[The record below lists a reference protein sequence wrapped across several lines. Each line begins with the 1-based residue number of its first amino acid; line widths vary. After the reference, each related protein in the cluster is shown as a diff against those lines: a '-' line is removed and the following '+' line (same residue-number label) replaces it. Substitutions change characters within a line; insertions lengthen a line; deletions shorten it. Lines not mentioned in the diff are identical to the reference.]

1 MKHKLLYI
9 LAALSFAACSH
20 DDISERVSFDINLD
34 PSQTYRA
41 GEPVKFIVEGNVD
54 NLLFY
59 SGETGS
65 QYKYKDRYNVSMES
79 VKSAKLQLDIKSQY
93 GNPGG
98 LDIYVSNKFKG
109 LSGTDGAADRA
120 AIKQLEADNMTG
132 WKKMD
137 FDEQTN
143 KWTSNS
149 IDVNESLDNFCMA
162 IHWHP
167 KRDGKSAQRTYLVNG
182 GINLEIEGAAPT
194 KLKISDLG
202 LISVMMN
209 EEIKDPYKKN
219 SGKGS
224 IIFNAPQTAEIQF
237 KGVAANDLPYAL
249 DGWVFCVPSK
259 LDKVPNDKG
268 VVVKNMQNYVE
279 FFQHVYMQPGDYTA
293 TIVGTNRNYKG
304 ASSSVKELHLHIAD
318 KL

>member
-1 MKHKLLYI
+1 MKNKLLYI
-9 LAALSFAACSH
+9 FAALSFAACSH
-20 DDISERVSFDINLD
+20 DDISQAVALDIRLD
-34 PSQTYRA
+34 SSNTYKA
-41 GEPVKFIVEGNVD
+41 GETVNFLVDGNAD

-65 QYKYKDRYNVSMES
+65 QYKYKDRYNVSAES
-79 VKSAKLQLDIKSQY
+79 VKSAKLELEIKSQY
-93 GNPGG
+93 GNPEG
-98 LDIYVSNKFKG
+98 LDIYVSNKFEG
-109 LSGTDGAADRA
+109 LLGNDGAADRA
-120 AIKQLEADNMTG
+120 TIKKLEAGKMAG
-132 WKKMD
+132 WKKMG

-143 KWTSNS
+143 KWTLNS
-149 IDVNESLDNFCMA
+149 IDVNDCLDNFCMA

-167 KRDGKSAQRTYLVNG
+167 KRDGKNAQRTYLVNG
-182 GINLEIEGAAPT
+182 GISLEIEGAAPA
-194 KLKISDLG
+194 KLKISDMG

-209 EEIKDPYKKN
+209 EEIADPYKKN

-268 VVVKNMQNYVE
+268 LVVKNMQNYVKS
-279 FFQHVYMQPGDYTA
+279 FQYIYMQPGTYTA

-304 ASSSVKELHLHIAD
+304 SSSEVREMKVIITD

>member
-9 LAALSFAACSH
+9 FAALSLAACSH
-20 DDISERVSFDINLD
+20 DDISEPVSFDIKLD
-34 PSQTYRA
+34 HSNTYSA
-41 GEPVKFIVEGNVD
+41 GEPVKFLVEGNVD

-65 QYKYKDRYNVSMES
+65 QYKYKDRYNVSAES

-93 GNPGG
+93 GNPDG
-98 LDIYVSNKFKG
+98 LDIYVSNAFDG
-109 LSGTDGAADRA
+109 LSGVDGAADREK
-120 AIKQLEADNMTG
+120 IKKLVKDNMPG

-143 KWTSNS
+143 KWTSNF
-149 IDVNESLDNFCMA
+149 IDVSDCLDNFCMA

-182 GINLEIEGAAPT
+182 GINLEIEGAADT

-209 EEIKDPYKKN
+209 EEINDPYKKN
-219 SGKGS
+219 AGQGS
-224 IIFNAPQTAEIQF
+224 IIFNAPATAEIQF
-237 KGVAANDLPYAL
+237 KGVAATYLPYAL
-249 DGWVFCVPSK
+249 DAWVFCVPSQ
-259 LDKVPNDKG
+259 LNKVPNDKG
-268 VVVKNMQNYVE
+268 IVVKNMQNYMKS
-279 FFQHVYMQPGDYTA
+279 FQYNYMQPGNYTA

-304 ASSSVKELHLHIAD
+304 VSSSVKQLSVHIVD